1 MCTSASWCVC
11 VYVCVHVCVHVC
23 VCVCVCVRVC
33 VCVPGNMSQAE
44 AFVKRM
50 EERINM
56 ESKFVLHEQDHE
68 RLSIPNEEVNFYERK
83 TSHLKSRT

>member
-1 MCTSASWCVC
+1 MCTSVSWCVC
-11 VYVCVHVCVHVC
+11 VCVFVCMCVFVHVFVC
-23 VCVCVCVRVC
+23 VC
-33 VCVPGNMSQAE
+33 VCVPGNMPQAE

-68 RLSIPNEEVNFYERK
+68 RLSIPNEEVNFYKRK